1 MKRGDKMRTIYM
13 YYGLPVLIEKQAGDG
28 IKIMIFDTIFLNSK
42 LYKEVTC
49 YLLKRYG
56 RKALKLFL
64 KKVSNRVY
72 GTPKNYNV
80 IEIYVSAK

>member
-13 YYGLPVLIEKQAGDG
+13 YHSLPVLIEKQAGDG
-28 IKIMIFDTIFLNSK
+28 IKLLIFDTVFIDSK
-42 LYKEVTC
+42 IYKEVTC

-56 RKALKLFL
+56 RKTLKLFL

-72 GTPKNYNV
+72 GTPKSYNV